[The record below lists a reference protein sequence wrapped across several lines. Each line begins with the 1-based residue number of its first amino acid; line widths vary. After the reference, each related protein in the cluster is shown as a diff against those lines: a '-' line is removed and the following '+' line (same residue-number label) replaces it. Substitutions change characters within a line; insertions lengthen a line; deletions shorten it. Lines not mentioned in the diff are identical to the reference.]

1 MAADRQIHRG
11 LLSQGGWESRGKG
24 RREEG
29 EEEGEEEEA
38 GIAEVETS
46 VRPIRNSD
54 KRVTTTSAGLFT
66 RISASD
72 QSGVFS
78 ITEVPFF
85 GGVSRVAST

>member
-11 LLSQGGWESRGKG
+11 LLSQGGWESRGEGG
-24 RREEG
+24 RKG

-54 KRVTTTSAGLFT
+54 KRVTTTLAGLFA
-66 RISASD
+66 RMSASD

-85 GGVSRVAST
+85 GGVSRVASA